1 MIFIKGVVFYLGVI
15 LLYFEFNGF
24 NKFFIVV
31 CFGLDLELFLIVC
44 VVINFIVFIEICWF
58 CILFCCK

>member
-1 MIFIKGVVFYLGVI
+1 MNSFIVIFIKGVVFYLGVI

-24 NKFFIVV
+24 NKLFIVV

-44 VVINFIVFIEICWF
+44 VVINFIVFIEIC
-58 CILFCCK
+58 

>member
-44 VVINFIVFIEICWF
+44 VVINFIVFIEIC
-58 CILFCCK
+58 